1 MQNNCTKKCER
12 MAPNQL
18 ENFKKTEAAR
28 IEALRNKKQNLL
40 AKQKQNQNKE
50 KLEQC

>member
-28 IEALRNKKQNLL
+28 IEALRNNLL
-40 AKQKQNQNKE
+40 AKQKQKQNKE